1 MSNLLKA
8 IELAQG
14 KGGCVYVK
22 DGKPCC
28 VIAQLHILEGGSL
41 SEMEEW
47 DNLTVTEVMR
57 DCQPDTLT
65 KYSVSLLSGL
75 QTIWDNNKGTNE
87 EGREEMRRFVKCG

>member
-28 VIAQLHILEGGSL
+28 VIAQLHVLEGGSL

-47 DNLTVTEVMR
+47 SDETVANVITTFKPR
-57 DCQPDTLT
+57 TLT
-65 KYSVSLLSGL
+65 KYPTGLLRGL
-75 QTIWDNNKGTNE
+75 QSIWDSRRGTNE